1 MSVTPP
7 ISISV
12 FAKAGWNFFNHVT
25 PKPTSATRMVAIG
38 MIVSAVALVLIA
50 KISLFTGLAVTLGAC
65 ALVNHA
71 DLKASAEAQK
81 ELEAKLRTGSRDLEE
96 ILQNIKHETQITRF
110 QKGEFIEQSSNL
122 GLVIAQIK
130 QHSDALDSSIETL
143 KTTSSN
149 FDSKLNKH
157 ESNFKLLDKTIE
169 DSQKK
174 ISAIQISNEKFEENT
189 KSFQENIDVLKKELL
204 TLESIKIQIKE
215 VYTKIHE
222 LQDESRN
229 SVETMSSITRET
241 ASRLEAVASTLEQNF
256 PLFSRIETMDKRLSE
271 CWELTQRIRQ
281 EQQAPRVAPAQQFQQ
296 VVRTAAGMQYRR

>member
-81 ELEAKLRTGSRDLEE
+81 ELEEIRKNFKEAQASSSSENHELENHVE
-96 ILQNIKHETQITRF
+96 SF
-110 QKGEFIEQSSNL
+110 
-122 GLVIAQIK
+122 IK
-130 QHSDALDSSIETL
+130 QVAELQESI
-143 KTTSSN
+143 
-149 FDSKLNKH
+149 
-157 ESNFKLLDKTIE
+157 
-169 DSQKK
+169 SQSK
-174 ISAIQISNEKFEENT
+174 ISAHELKQNILIIESKVNSHQELTDNFATTVKKFEEKNVT
-189 KSFQENIDVLKKELL
+189 LGDLVNSINSNLKNFMESSGDLKDQLSSLKRFREDLDAVNQQFDLLQREDRGNYENLSSSFLEN
-204 TLESIKIQIKE
+204 
-215 VYTKIHE
+215 
-222 LQDESRN
+222 
-229 SVETMSSITRET
+229 
-241 ASRLEAVASTLEQNF
+241 AARLEAVTQRLEKF
-256 PLFSRIETMDKRLSE
+256 KPIEDRIESMDKRLSE

>member
-1 MSVTPP
+1 V
-7 ISISV
+7 
-12 FAKAGWNFFNHVT
+12 
-25 PKPTSATRMVAIG
+25 
-38 MIVSAVALVLIA
+38 
-50 KISLFTGLAVTLGAC
+50 
-65 ALVNHA
+65 
-71 DLKASAEAQK
+71 
-81 ELEAKLRTGSRDLEE
+81 
-96 ILQNIKHETQITRF
+96 
-110 QKGEFIEQSSNL
+110 
-122 GLVIAQIK
+122 
-130 QHSDALDSSIETL
+130 DSSIESL

-174 ISAIQISNEKFEENT
+174 IAAIQISNEKFEENT

-222 LQDESRN
+222 LQDEGRN